1 MSNRAVSW
9 PPTLFSLYL
18 AAVLKV
24 IIRCT
29 DCKYLGSKLVNYITD
44 IENYN
49 IHNHL
54 LTLLV
59 IPTFTFFTELL
70 THEVRMEQIERSI
83 KEWQREEQRTV
94 SIGPE
99 MDHEVET

>member
-1 MSNRAVSW
+1 M
-9 PPTLFSLYL
+9 
-18 AAVLKV
+18 
-24 IIRCT
+24 
-29 DCKYLGSKLVNYITD
+29 VNFITD

-54 LTLLV
+54 LALLV

-70 THEVRMEQIERSI
+70 THEVRMEQIKRSI
-83 KEWQREEQRTV
+83 KEWKREEQRTV

-99 MDHEVET
+99 MDQDVET